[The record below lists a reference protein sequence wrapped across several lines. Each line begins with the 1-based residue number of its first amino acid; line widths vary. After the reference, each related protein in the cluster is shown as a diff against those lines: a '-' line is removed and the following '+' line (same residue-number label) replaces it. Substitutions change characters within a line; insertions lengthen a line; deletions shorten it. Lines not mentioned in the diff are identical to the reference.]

1 MYCWVLDALGRR
13 LGRIGK
19 LTRTRGTL
27 YSLLTSSALSM
38 GMGTHTRYAF
48 DFDWA
53 NILTML
59 WNYLMKSNI
68 FCLGFPFLQLGRKK
82 KHEKRCEIGK
92 SVLRSHVLMVRISS
106 SLCEKKK
113 KWWYFFLF
121 QKPQC
126 QPDHAVIFKD
136 ICWAVIPGE
145 TVSGPCTKTWRIT
158 GWSYHKIFKF
168 LAHRKTSKKQNPFQ
182 R

>member
-1 MYCWVLDALGRR
+1 
-13 LGRIGK
+13 
-19 LTRTRGTL
+19 
-27 YSLLTSSALSM
+27 M

-113 KWWYFFLF
+113 KWWYFFS
-121 QKPQC
+121 
-126 QPDHAVIFKD
+126 IS
-136 ICWAVIPGE
+136 E
-145 TVSGPCTKTWRIT
+145 TSMPTRSCGYLQRHLLGCHPWRNCKWT
-158 GWSYHKIFKF
+158 LHKNVTNNRLELSIGF
-168 LAHRKTSKKQNPFQ
+168 LHIAKLQNSVVGTFLNSATMISKV
-182 R
+182 